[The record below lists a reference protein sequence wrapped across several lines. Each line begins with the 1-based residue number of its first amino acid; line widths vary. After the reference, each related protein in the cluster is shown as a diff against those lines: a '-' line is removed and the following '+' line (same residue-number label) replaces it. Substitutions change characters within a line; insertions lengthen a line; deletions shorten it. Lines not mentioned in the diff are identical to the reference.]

1 MEYPIFR
8 GNLIILSIGDKNMD
22 QIKTGNFLVSLR
34 KEKNITQQQ
43 LADILQVSVKA
54 VSKWECGEGYP
65 SLQSLKDLSDFY
77 GVTVD
82 EIINGERNK
91 TEAKEP
97 VNTSIQIKEKKPLN
111 FPILRS
117 ISLGIT
123 GLGIMLYF
131 IIMYCFYS
139 TAGSLICIIFAT
151 LIGIILSLLEL
162 NRYKNR
168 KSIVIA
174 LFNYEFIIIGI
185 ALSFMTFC
193 FSLSKLN
200 VNLGNNYYVTFDSFH
215 FATNF
220 VNIAICLIG
229 FLVLLIWGGIEYG
242 LYLKKG
248 KDFFDA
254 LKDKGNRILAVNNV
268 SLIIVLVIYSMSNM
282 YKFNTNSIWY
292 GVLFFAIPTI
302 FEIVDSI
309 IDKHEITFKSI
320 NLALCVA
327 ALIGSITIQYVFNEY
342 VFDLETIMFIETSIL
357 SFALSFVIS
366 SLKKKEVKSIKNE

>member
-65 SLQSLKDLSDFY
+65 SIQSLKDLSDFY

-123 GLGIMLYF
+123 GLGIMLFF
-131 IIMYCFYS
+131 IIIYCAYS
-139 TAGSLICIIFAT
+139 TAGGLICILFTT
-151 LIGIILSLLEL
+151 LIGLVLSLIEL
-162 NRYKNR
+162 KHYKDR
-168 KSIVIA
+168 KNSIIA

-185 ALSFMTFC
+185 ALSFISFC
-193 FSLSKLN
+193 FSLATLT
-200 VNLGNNYYVTFDSFH
+200 VTVENYYVTVDSFH
-215 FATNF
+215 FAINF
-220 VNIAICLIG
+220 SNIAICLIG

-268 SLIIVLVIYSMSNM
+268 SLIIVLILYVTLDSNK
-282 YKFNTNSIWY
+282 YNCIWY
-292 GVLFFAIPTI
+292 QVVFFAIPSL
-302 FEIVDSI
+302 FEIVEAFINKYEI
-309 IDKHEITFKSI
+309 IFKSI
-320 NLALCVA
+320 NLVLCIA
-327 ALIGSITIQYVFNEY
+327 AFITSITMINVFSNYVVE
-342 VFDLETIMFIETSIL
+342 LITILFIETAAL

-366 SLKKKEVKSIKNE
+366 SLKKKEVKSIENK

>member
-8 GNLIILSIGDKNMD
+8 GNLIILSNGDKNMD

-123 GLGIMLYF
+123 GLGIMLFF
-131 IIMYCFYS
+131 IIIYCAYS
-139 TAGSLICIIFAT
+139 TAGGLICILFTT
-151 LIGIILSLLEL
+151 LIGLVLSLIEL
-162 NRYKNR
+162 KHYKDR
-168 KSIVIA
+168 KNSIIA

-185 ALSFMTFC
+185 ALSFISFC
-193 FSLSKLN
+193 FSLATLT
-200 VNLGNNYYVTFDSFH
+200 VTVENYYVTVDSFH

-268 SLIIVLVIYSMSNM
+268 SLIIVLILYVTLDSNK
-282 YKFNTNSIWY
+282 YNCIWY
-292 GVLFFAIPTI
+292 QVVFFAIPSL
-302 FEIVDSI
+302 FEIVEAFINKYEI
-309 IDKHEITFKSI
+309 IFKSI
-320 NLALCVA
+320 NLVLCIA
-327 ALIGSITIQYVFNEY
+327 AFITSITMINVFSNYVVE
-342 VFDLETIMFIETSIL
+342 LITIMFIETAAL

-366 SLKKKEVKSIKNE
+366 SLKKKEVKSIENK

>member
-8 GNLIILSIGDKNMD
+8 GNLIIISNGDKNMD

-43 LADILQVSVKA
+43 LADILQVSAKA

-131 IIMYCFYS
+131 IIMYCCYS
-139 TAGSLICIIFAT
+139 TAGSLICILFTT
-151 LIGIILSLLEL
+151 LIGLVLSLIEL
-162 NRYKNR
+162 KHYKDR
-168 KSIVIA
+168 KNSIIA

-185 ALSFMTFC
+185 ALSFISFC
-193 FSLSKLN
+193 FSLDTLT
-200 VNLGNNYYVTFDSFH
+200 VTVENYYVTVDSFH

-248 KDFFDA
+248 KDFFDT

-268 SLIIVLVIYSMSNM
+268 SLIIVLILYVMLDSNK
-282 YKFNTNSIWY
+282 YNCIWY
-292 GVLFFAIPTI
+292 QVVFFAIPSL
-302 FEIVDSI
+302 FEIVEAFI
-309 IDKHEITFKSI
+309 NKHEIIFKSI
-320 NLALCVA
+320 NLVLCIA
-327 ALIGSITIQYVFNEY
+327 AFITSIAMINVFSNYVVELI
-342 VFDLETIMFIETSIL
+342 TIMFIETAAL
-357 SFALSFVIS
+357 SFSLSFVIS
-366 SLKKKEVKSIKNE
+366 SLKKKEVKSIENK

>member
-8 GNLIILSIGDKNMD
+8 GNLIILSNGDKNMD

-54 VSKWECGEGYP
+54 VSKWECGQGYP
-65 SLQSLKDLSDFY
+65 SIQSLKDLSDFY

-82 EIINGERNK
+82 EIIKGERNK

-123 GLGIMLYF
+123 GLGIMLFF
-131 IIMYCFYS
+131 IIIYCAYS
-139 TAGSLICIIFAT
+139 TAGGLICILFTT
-151 LIGIILSLLEL
+151 LIGLVLSLIEL
-162 NRYKNR
+162 KHYKDR
-168 KSIVIA
+168 KNSIIA

-185 ALSFMTFC
+185 ALSFISFC
-193 FSLSKLN
+193 FSLATLT
-200 VNLGNNYYVTFDSFH
+200 VTVENYYVTVDSFH

-268 SLIIVLVIYSMSNM
+268 SLIIVLILYVTLDSNK
-282 YKFNTNSIWY
+282 YNCIWY
-292 GVLFFAIPTI
+292 QVVFFAIPSL
-302 FEIVDSI
+302 FEIVEAFINKYEI
-309 IDKHEITFKSI
+309 IFKSI
-320 NLALCVA
+320 NLVLCIA
-327 ALIGSITIQYVFNEY
+327 AFITSITMINVFSNYVVE
-342 VFDLETIMFIETSIL
+342 LITILFIETAAL

-366 SLKKKEVKSIKNE
+366 SLKKKEVKSIENK

>member
-1 MEYPIFR
+1 MECPIFR
-8 GNLIILSIGDKNMD
+8 GNLIILSNGDKNMD

-123 GLGIMLYF
+123 GLGIMLFF
-131 IIMYCFYS
+131 IIIYCAYS
-139 TAGSLICIIFAT
+139 TAGGLICILFTT
-151 LIGIILSLLEL
+151 LIGLVLSLIEL
-162 NRYKNR
+162 KYYKDR
-168 KSIVIA
+168 KNSIIA

-185 ALSFMTFC
+185 ALSFISFC
-193 FSLSKLN
+193 FSLATLT
-200 VNLGNNYYVTFDSFH
+200 VTVENYYVTVDSFH

-248 KDFFDA
+248 KDFFDT

-268 SLIIVLVIYSMSNM
+268 SLIIVLILYVTLDSNK
-282 YKFNTNSIWY
+282 YNCIWY
-292 GVLFFAIPTI
+292 QVVFFAIPSL
-302 FEIVDSI
+302 FEIVEAFINKYEI
-309 IDKHEITFKSI
+309 IFKSI
-320 NLALCVA
+320 NLVLCIA
-327 ALIGSITIQYVFNEY
+327 AFITSITMINVFSNYVVE
-342 VFDLETIMFIETSIL
+342 LITILFIETAAL

-366 SLKKKEVKSIKNE
+366 SLKKKEVKSIENK

>member
-8 GNLIILSIGDKNMD
+8 GNLIILSNGDKNMD

-65 SLQSLKDLSDFY
+65 SIQSLKDLSDFY

-123 GLGIMLYF
+123 GLGIMLFF
-131 IIMYCFYS
+131 IIIYCAYS
-139 TAGSLICIIFAT
+139 TAGGLICILFTT
-151 LIGIILSLLEL
+151 LIGLVLSLIEL
-162 NRYKNR
+162 KHYKDR
-168 KSIVIA
+168 KNSIIA

-185 ALSFMTFC
+185 ALSFISFC
-193 FSLSKLN
+193 FSLATLT
-200 VNLGNNYYVTFDSFH
+200 VTVENYYVTVDSFH

-268 SLIIVLVIYSMSNM
+268 SLIIVLILYVTLDSNK
-282 YKFNTNSIWY
+282 YNCIWY
-292 GVLFFAIPTI
+292 QVVFFAIPSL
-302 FEIVDSI
+302 FEIVEAFI
-309 IDKHEITFKSI
+309 NKHEIIFKSI
-320 NLALCVA
+320 NLVLCIA
-327 ALIGSITIQYVFNEY
+327 AFITSITMINVFSNYVVE
-342 VFDLETIMFIETSIL
+342 LITIMFIETAAL

-366 SLKKKEVKSIKNE
+366 SLKKKEVKSIENK

>member
-8 GNLIILSIGDKNMD
+8 GNLIILSNGDKNMD

-97 VNTSIQIKEKKPLN
+97 VNTSIQIKEKKPLD

-123 GLGIMLYF
+123 GLGIMLFF
-131 IIMYCFYS
+131 IIIYCAYS
-139 TAGSLICIIFAT
+139 TAGGLICILFTT
-151 LIGIILSLLEL
+151 LIGLVLSLIEL
-162 NRYKNR
+162 KHYKDR
-168 KSIVIA
+168 KNSIIA

-185 ALSFMTFC
+185 ALSFISFC
-193 FSLSKLN
+193 FSLATLT
-200 VNLGNNYYVTFDSFH
+200 VTVENYYVTVDSFH

-248 KDFFDA
+248 KDFFDT

-268 SLIIVLVIYSMSNM
+268 SLIIVLILYVMLDSNK
-282 YKFNTNSIWY
+282 YNCIWY
-292 GVLFFAIPTI
+292 QVVFFAIPSL
-302 FEIVDSI
+302 FEIVEAFINKYEI
-309 IDKHEITFKSI
+309 IFKSI
-320 NLALCVA
+320 NLVLCIA
-327 ALIGSITIQYVFNEY
+327 AFITSITMINVFSNYVVE
-342 VFDLETIMFIETSIL
+342 LITILFIETAAL

-366 SLKKKEVKSIKNE
+366 SLKKKEVKSIENK

>member
-8 GNLIILSIGDKNMD
+8 GNLIIISNGDKNMD

-131 IIMYCFYS
+131 IIMYCCYS
-139 TAGSLICIIFAT
+139 TAGGLICILFTT
-151 LIGIILSLLEL
+151 LIGLVLSLIEL
-162 NRYKNR
+162 KHYKDR
-168 KSIVIA
+168 KNSIIA
-174 LFNYEFIIIGI
+174 LFNFEFIIIGI
-185 ALSFMTFC
+185 ALSFISFC
-193 FSLSKLN
+193 FSLARLT
-200 VNLGNNYYVTFDSFH
+200 VTVENYYVTVDSFH

-268 SLIIVLVIYSMSNM
+268 SLIIVLILYVTLDSNK
-282 YKFNTNSIWY
+282 YNCIWY
-292 GVLFFAIPTI
+292 QVVFFAIPSL
-302 FEIVDSI
+302 FEIVEAFINKYEI
-309 IDKHEITFKSI
+309 IFKSI
-320 NLALCVA
+320 NLVLCIA
-327 ALIGSITIQYVFNEY
+327 AFITSITMINVFSNYVVE
-342 VFDLETIMFIETSIL
+342 LITILFIETAAL

-366 SLKKKEVKSIKNE
+366 SLKKKEVKSIENK

>member
-65 SLQSLKDLSDFY
+65 SIQSLKDLSDFY

-123 GLGIMLYF
+123 GLGIMLFF
-131 IIMYCFYS
+131 IIIYCAYS
-139 TAGSLICIIFAT
+139 TAGGLICILFTT
-151 LIGIILSLLEL
+151 LIGLVLSLIEL
-162 NRYKNR
+162 KHYKDR
-168 KSIVIA
+168 KNSIIA

-185 ALSFMTFC
+185 ALSFISFC
-193 FSLSKLN
+193 FSLATLT
-200 VNLGNNYYVTFDSFH
+200 VTVENYYITVDSFH

-248 KDFFDA
+248 KDFFDT

-268 SLIIVLVIYSMSNM
+268 SLIIVLILYVMLDSNK
-282 YKFNTNSIWY
+282 YDCIWY
-292 GVLFFAIPTI
+292 QVVFFAIPSL
-302 FEIVDSI
+302 FEIVEAFINKYEI
-309 IDKHEITFKSI
+309 IFKSI
-320 NLALCVA
+320 NLVLCIA
-327 ALIGSITIQYVFNEY
+327 AFITSITMINVFSNYVVE
-342 VFDLETIMFIETSIL
+342 LITILFIETAAL

-366 SLKKKEVKSIKNE
+366 SLKKKEVKSIENK

>member
-8 GNLIILSIGDKNMD
+8 GNLIILSNGNKNMD

-123 GLGIMLYF
+123 GLGIMLFF
-131 IIMYCFYS
+131 IIIYCAYS
-139 TAGSLICIIFAT
+139 TAGGLICILFTT
-151 LIGIILSLLEL
+151 LIGLVLSLIEL
-162 NRYKNR
+162 KHYKDR
-168 KSIVIA
+168 KNSIIA

-185 ALSFMTFC
+185 ALSFISFC
-193 FSLSKLN
+193 FSLATLT
-200 VNLGNNYYVTFDSFH
+200 VTVENYYVTVDSFH

-220 VNIAICLIG
+220 VNIVICLIG

-248 KDFFDA
+248 KDFFDT

-268 SLIIVLVIYSMSNM
+268 SLIIVLILYVMLDSNK
-282 YKFNTNSIWY
+282 YDCIWY
-292 GVLFFAIPTI
+292 QVLFFAIPSL
-302 FEIVDSI
+302 FEIVEAFINKYEI
-309 IDKHEITFKSI
+309 IFKSI
-320 NLALCVA
+320 NLVLCIA
-327 ALIGSITIQYVFNEY
+327 AFITSITMINVFSNYVVE
-342 VFDLETIMFIETSIL
+342 LITILFIETAAL

-366 SLKKKEVKSIKNE
+366 TLKKKEVKSIENK

>member
-65 SLQSLKDLSDFY
+65 SIQSLKDLSDFY

-91 TEAKEP
+91 TEVKES

-131 IIMYCFYS
+131 IIMYCCYS
-139 TAGSLICIIFAT
+139 TAGSLICILFTT
-151 LIGIILSLLEL
+151 LIGLVLSLIEL
-162 NRYKNR
+162 KHYKDR
-168 KSIVIA
+168 KNSIIA

-185 ALSFMTFC
+185 ALSFISFC
-193 FSLSKLN
+193 FSLATLT
-200 VNLGNNYYVTFDSFH
+200 VTVENYYVTVDSFH

-268 SLIIVLVIYSMSNM
+268 SLIIVLILYVMLDSNK
-282 YKFNTNSIWY
+282 YNCIWY
-292 GVLFFAIPTI
+292 QVVFFAIPSL
-302 FEIVDSI
+302 FEIVEAFINKYEI
-309 IDKHEITFKSI
+309 IFKSI
-320 NLALCVA
+320 NLVLCIA
-327 ALIGSITIQYVFNEY
+327 AFITSITMINVFSNYVVE
-342 VFDLETIMFIETSIL
+342 LITILFIETAAL

-366 SLKKKEVKSIKNE
+366 SLKKKEVKSIENK

>member
-8 GNLIILSIGDKNMD
+8 GNLIILSNGDKNMD

-123 GLGIMLYF
+123 GLGIMLFF
-131 IIMYCFYS
+131 IIIYCAYS
-139 TAGSLICIIFAT
+139 TAGGLICILFTT
-151 LIGIILSLLEL
+151 LIGLVLSLIEL
-162 NRYKNR
+162 KHYKDR
-168 KSIVIA
+168 KNSIIA

-185 ALSFMTFC
+185 ALSFISFC
-193 FSLSKLN
+193 FSLATLT
-200 VNLGNNYYVTFDSFH
+200 VTVENYYITVDSFH

-248 KDFFDA
+248 KDFFDT

-268 SLIIVLVIYSMSNM
+268 SLIIVLILYVTLDSNK
-282 YKFNTNSIWY
+282 YNCIWY
-292 GVLFFAIPTI
+292 QVVFFAIPSL
-302 FEIVDSI
+302 FEIIEAFINKHGI
-309 IDKHEITFKSI
+309 IFKSI
-320 NLALCVA
+320 NLVLCIA
-327 ALIGSITIQYVFNEY
+327 AFITSITMINVFINYVVE
-342 VFDLETIMFIETSIL
+342 LITILFIETAAL

-366 SLKKKEVKSIKNE
+366 SLKKKEVKSIENK

>member
-65 SLQSLKDLSDFY
+65 SIQSLKDLSDFY

-123 GLGIMLYF
+123 GLGIMLFF
-131 IIMYCFYS
+131 IIIYCAYS
-139 TAGSLICIIFAT
+139 TAGGLICILFTT
-151 LIGIILSLLEL
+151 LIGLVLSLIEL
-162 NRYKNR
+162 KHYKDR
-168 KSIVIA
+168 KNSIIA

-185 ALSFMTFC
+185 ALSFISFC
-193 FSLSKLN
+193 FSLATLT
-200 VNLGNNYYVTFDSFH
+200 VTVENYYVTVDSFH

-248 KDFFDA
+248 KDFFDT

-268 SLIIVLVIYSMSNM
+268 SLIIVLILYVMLDSNK
-282 YKFNTNSIWY
+282 YNCIWY
-292 GVLFFAIPTI
+292 QVVFFAIPSL
-302 FEIVDSI
+302 FEIVEAFINKYEI
-309 IDKHEITFKSI
+309 IFKSI
-320 NLALCVA
+320 NLVLCIA
-327 ALIGSITIQYVFNEY
+327 AFITSITMINVFSNYVVE
-342 VFDLETIMFIETSIL
+342 LITILFIETAAL

-366 SLKKKEVKSIKNE
+366 SLKKKEVKSIENK

>member
-8 GNLIILSIGDKNMD
+8 GNLIILSNGDKNMD

-117 ISLGIT
+117 ISLGIS

-131 IIMYCFYS
+131 IIMYCCYS
-139 TAGSLICIIFAT
+139 TAGSLICILFTT
-151 LIGIILSLLEL
+151 LIGLVLSLIEL
-162 NRYKNR
+162 KHYKDR
-168 KSIVIA
+168 KNNIIA

-185 ALSFMTFC
+185 ALSFISFC
-193 FSLSKLN
+193 FSLATLT
-200 VNLGNNYYVTFDSFH
+200 VTVENYYVTVDSFH

-268 SLIIVLVIYSMSNM
+268 SLIIVLILYVTLDSNK
-282 YKFNTNSIWY
+282 YNCIWY
-292 GVLFFAIPTI
+292 QVVFFAIPSL
-302 FEIVDSI
+302 FEIVEAFINKYEI
-309 IDKHEITFKSI
+309 IFKSI
-320 NLALCVA
+320 NLVLCIA
-327 ALIGSITIQYVFNEY
+327 AFITSITMINVFSNYVVE
-342 VFDLETIMFIETSIL
+342 LITILFIETAAL

-366 SLKKKEVKSIKNE
+366 SLKKKEVKSIENK

>member
-8 GNLIILSIGDKNMD
+8 GNLIILSNGDKNMD

-77 GVTVD
+77 GVTID

-131 IIMYCFYS
+131 IIMYCCYS
-139 TAGSLICIIFAT
+139 TAGGLICILFTT
-151 LIGIILSLLEL
+151 LIGLVLSLIEL
-162 NRYKNR
+162 KHYKDR
-168 KSIVIA
+168 KNSIIA

-185 ALSFMTFC
+185 ALSFISFC
-193 FSLSKLN
+193 FSLATLT
-200 VNLGNNYYVTFDSFH
+200 VTVENYYVTVDSFH

-268 SLIIVLVIYSMSNM
+268 SLIIVLILYVTLDSNK
-282 YKFNTNSIWY
+282 YNCIWY
-292 GVLFFAIPTI
+292 QVVFFAIPSL
-302 FEIVDSI
+302 FEIIEAFINKHGI
-309 IDKHEITFKSI
+309 IFKSI
-320 NLALCVA
+320 NLVLCIA
-327 ALIGSITIQYVFNEY
+327 AFITSITMINVFINYVVE
-342 VFDLETIMFIETSIL
+342 LITILFIETAAL

-366 SLKKKEVKSIKNE
+366 SLKKKEVKSIENK

>member
-8 GNLIILSIGDKNMD
+8 GNLIILSNGDKNMD

-123 GLGIMLYF
+123 GLGIMLFF
-131 IIMYCFYS
+131 IIIYCAYS
-139 TAGSLICIIFAT
+139 TAGGLICILFTT
-151 LIGIILSLLEL
+151 LIGLVLSLIEL
-162 NRYKNR
+162 KHYKDR
-168 KSIVIA
+168 KNSIIA

-185 ALSFMTFC
+185 ALSFISFC
-193 FSLSKLN
+193 FSLATLT
-200 VNLGNNYYVTFDSFH
+200 VTVENYYVTVDSFH

-268 SLIIVLVIYSMSNM
+268 SLIIVLILYVMLDSNK
-282 YKFNTNSIWY
+282 YNCIWY
-292 GVLFFAIPTI
+292 QVVFFAIPSL
-302 FEIVDSI
+302 FEIVEAFINKYEI
-309 IDKHEITFKSI
+309 IFKSI
-320 NLALCVA
+320 NLVLCIA
-327 ALIGSITIQYVFNEY
+327 AFITSITMINVFSNYVVE
-342 VFDLETIMFIETSIL
+342 LITILFIETAAL

-366 SLKKKEVKSIKNE
+366 TLKKKEVKSIENK

>member
-8 GNLIILSIGDKNMD
+8 GNLIILSNGDKNMD

-43 LADILQVSVKA
+43 LADILQVSVKS

-123 GLGIMLYF
+123 GLGIMLFF
-131 IIMYCFYS
+131 IIIYCAYS
-139 TAGSLICIIFAT
+139 TAGGLICILFTT
-151 LIGIILSLLEL
+151 LIGLVLSLIEL
-162 NRYKNR
+162 KHYKDR
-168 KSIVIA
+168 KNSIIA

-185 ALSFMTFC
+185 ALSFISFC
-193 FSLSKLN
+193 FSLATLT
-200 VNLGNNYYVTFDSFH
+200 VTVENYYVTVDSFH

-248 KDFFDA
+248 KDFFDT

-268 SLIIVLVIYSMSNM
+268 SLIIVLILYVMLDSNK
-282 YKFNTNSIWY
+282 YNCIWY
-292 GVLFFAIPTI
+292 QVLFFAIPSL
-302 FEIVDSI
+302 FEIVEAFINKYEI
-309 IDKHEITFKSI
+309 IFKSI
-320 NLALCVA
+320 NLVLCIA
-327 ALIGSITIQYVFNEY
+327 AFITSITMINVFSNYVVE
-342 VFDLETIMFIETSIL
+342 LITILFIETAAL

-366 SLKKKEVKSIKNE
+366 SLKKKEVKSIENK

>member
-8 GNLIILSIGDKNMD
+8 GNLIILSNGDKNMD

-65 SLQSLKDLSDFY
+65 SIQSLKDLSDFY

-123 GLGIMLYF
+123 GLGIMLFF
-131 IIMYCFYS
+131 IIIYCAYS
-139 TAGSLICIIFAT
+139 TAGGLICILFTT
-151 LIGIILSLLEL
+151 LIGLVLSLIEL
-162 NRYKNR
+162 KHYKDR
-168 KSIVIA
+168 KNSIIA

-185 ALSFMTFC
+185 ALSFISFC
-193 FSLSKLN
+193 FSLATLT
-200 VNLGNNYYVTFDSFH
+200 VTVENYYVTVDSFH

-248 KDFFDA
+248 KDFFDT

-268 SLIIVLVIYSMSNM
+268 SLIIVLILYVMLDSNK
-282 YKFNTNSIWY
+282 YNCIWY
-292 GVLFFAIPTI
+292 QVLFFAIPSL
-302 FEIVDSI
+302 FEIVEAFINKYEI
-309 IDKHEITFKSI
+309 IFKSI
-320 NLALCVA
+320 NLVLCIA
-327 ALIGSITIQYVFNEY
+327 AFITSITMINVFSNYVVE
-342 VFDLETIMFIETSIL
+342 LITISFIETAAL

-366 SLKKKEVKSIKNE
+366 SLKKKEVKSIENK

>member
-123 GLGIMLYF
+123 GLGIMLFF
-131 IIMYCFYS
+131 IIIYCAYS
-139 TAGSLICIIFAT
+139 TAGGLICILFTT
-151 LIGIILSLLEL
+151 LIGLVLSLIEL
-162 NRYKNR
+162 KHYKDR
-168 KSIVIA
+168 KNSIIA

-185 ALSFMTFC
+185 ALSFISFC
-193 FSLSKLN
+193 FSLSTLTEI
-200 VNLGNNYYVTFDSFH
+200 VGNYYVTYDSFH
-215 FATNF
+215 FAINF
-220 VNIAICLIG
+220 SNIAICLIG

-268 SLIIVLVIYSMSNM
+268 SLIIVLILYVTLDSNK
-282 YKFNTNSIWY
+282 YNCIWY
-292 GVLFFAIPTI
+292 QVVFFAIPSL
-302 FEIVDSI
+302 FEIVEAFINKYEI
-309 IDKHEITFKSI
+309 IFKSI
-320 NLALCVA
+320 NLVLCIA
-327 ALIGSITIQYVFNEY
+327 AFITSITMINVFSNYVVE
-342 VFDLETIMFIETSIL
+342 LITILFIETAAL

-366 SLKKKEVKSIKNE
+366 SLKKKEVKSIENK

>member
-8 GNLIILSIGDKNMD
+8 GNLIILSNGDKNMD

-43 LADILQVSVKA
+43 LADILEVSVKA

-77 GVTVD
+77 DVTVD

-123 GLGIMLYF
+123 GLGIMLFF
-131 IIMYCFYS
+131 IIIYCAYS
-139 TAGSLICIIFAT
+139 TAGGLICILFTT
-151 LIGIILSLLEL
+151 LIGLVLSLIEL
-162 NRYKNR
+162 KHYKDR
-168 KSIVIA
+168 KNNIIA

-185 ALSFMTFC
+185 ALCFISFC
-193 FSLSKLN
+193 FSLATLT
-200 VNLGNNYYVTFDSFH
+200 VTVENYYVTVDSFH

-268 SLIIVLVIYSMSNM
+268 SLIIVLILYVTLDSNK
-282 YKFNTNSIWY
+282 YNCIWY
-292 GVLFFAIPTI
+292 QVVFFAIPSL
-302 FEIVDSI
+302 FEIVEAFINKYEI
-309 IDKHEITFKSI
+309 IFKSI
-320 NLALCVA
+320 NLVLCIA
-327 ALIGSITIQYVFNEY
+327 AFITSITMINVFSNYVVE
-342 VFDLETIMFIETSIL
+342 LITILFIETAAL

-366 SLKKKEVKSIKNE
+366 SLKKKEVKSIENK

>member
-1 MEYPIFR
+1 
-8 GNLIILSIGDKNMD
+8 MD
-22 QIKTGNFLVSLR
+22 QIKTGNFLVSLI

-65 SLQSLKDLSDFY
+65 SIQSLKDLSDFY

-91 TEAKEP
+91 TEGKEP

-123 GLGIMLYF
+123 GLGIMLFF
-131 IIMYCFYS
+131 IIIYCAYS
-139 TAGSLICIIFAT
+139 TAGGLICILFTT
-151 LIGIILSLLEL
+151 LIGLVLSLIEL
-162 NRYKNR
+162 KHYKDR
-168 KSIVIA
+168 KNNIIA

-185 ALSFMTFC
+185 ALSFISFC
-193 FSLSKLN
+193 FSLATLT
-200 VNLGNNYYVTFDSFH
+200 VTVENYYVTVDSFH

-268 SLIIVLVIYSMSNM
+268 SLIIVLILYVMLDSNK
-282 YKFNTNSIWY
+282 YNCIWY
-292 GVLFFAIPTI
+292 QVVFFAIPSL
-302 FEIVDSI
+302 FEIVEAFINKYEI
-309 IDKHEITFKSI
+309 IFKSI
-320 NLALCVA
+320 NLVLCIA
-327 ALIGSITIQYVFNEY
+327 AFITSITMINVFSNYVVE
-342 VFDLETIMFIETSIL
+342 LITIMFIETAAL

-366 SLKKKEVKSIKNE
+366 SLKKKEVKSIENK

>member
-1 MEYPIFR
+1 MEYPIFC
-8 GNLIILSIGDKNMD
+8 GNLIILSNGDKNMD

-123 GLGIMLYF
+123 GLGIMLFF
-131 IIMYCFYS
+131 IIIYCAYS
-139 TAGSLICIIFAT
+139 TAGGLICILFTT
-151 LIGIILSLLEL
+151 LIGLVLSLIEL
-162 NRYKNR
+162 KHYKDR
-168 KSIVIA
+168 KNSIIA

-185 ALSFMTFC
+185 ALSFISFC
-193 FSLSKLN
+193 FSLATLT
-200 VNLGNNYYVTFDSFH
+200 VTVENYYVTVDSFH

-248 KDFFDA
+248 KDFFDT

-268 SLIIVLVIYSMSNM
+268 SLIIVLILYVMLDSNK
-282 YKFNTNSIWY
+282 YDCIWY
-292 GVLFFAIPTI
+292 QVVFFAIPSL
-302 FEIVDSI
+302 FEIVEAFINKYEI
-309 IDKHEITFKSI
+309 IFNSI
-320 NLALCVA
+320 NLVLCIA
-327 ALIGSITIQYVFNEY
+327 AFITSITMINVFSNYVVE
-342 VFDLETIMFIETSIL
+342 LITILFIETAAL

-366 SLKKKEVKSIKNE
+366 SLKKKEVKSIENK

>member
-8 GNLIILSIGDKNMD
+8 GNLIILSNGDKNMD

-123 GLGIMLYF
+123 GLGIMLFF
-131 IIMYCFYS
+131 IIIYCAYS
-139 TAGSLICIIFAT
+139 TAGGLICILFTT
-151 LIGIILSLLEL
+151 LIGLVLSLIEL
-162 NRYKNR
+162 KHYKDR
-168 KSIVIA
+168 KNSIIA

-185 ALSFMTFC
+185 ALSFISFC
-193 FSLSKLN
+193 FSLATLT
-200 VNLGNNYYVTFDSFH
+200 VTVENYYVTVDSFH

-248 KDFFDA
+248 KDFFDT

-268 SLIIVLVIYSMSNM
+268 SLIIVLILYVMLDSNK
-282 YKFNTNSIWY
+282 YDCIWY
-292 GVLFFAIPTI
+292 QVVFFAIPSL
-302 FEIVDSI
+302 FEIVEAFINKYEI
-309 IDKHEITFKSI
+309 IFKSI
-320 NLALCVA
+320 NLVLCIA
-327 ALIGSITIQYVFNEY
+327 AFITSITMINVFSNYVVE
-342 VFDLETIMFIETSIL
+342 LITILFIETAAL

-366 SLKKKEVKSIKNE
+366 SLKKKEVKSIENK

>member
-8 GNLIILSIGDKNMD
+8 GNLIILSNGDKNMD

-123 GLGIMLYF
+123 GLGIMLFF
-131 IIMYCFYS
+131 IIIYCAYS
-139 TAGSLICIIFAT
+139 TAGGLICILFTT
-151 LIGIILSLLEL
+151 LIGLVLSLIEL
-162 NRYKNR
+162 KHYKDR
-168 KSIVIA
+168 KNSIIA

-185 ALSFMTFC
+185 ALSFINFC
-193 FSLSKLN
+193 FSLATLT
-200 VNLGNNYYVTFDSFH
+200 VTVENYYVTVDSFH

-248 KDFFDA
+248 KDFFDT

-268 SLIIVLVIYSMSNM
+268 SLIIVLILYVMLDSNK
-282 YKFNTNSIWY
+282 YNYIWY
-292 GVLFFAIPTI
+292 QVVFFAIPSL
-302 FEIVDSI
+302 FEIVEAFINKYEI
-309 IDKHEITFKSI
+309 IFKSI
-320 NLALCVA
+320 NLVLCIA
-327 ALIGSITIQYVFNEY
+327 AFITSITMINVFSNYVVE
-342 VFDLETIMFIETSIL
+342 LITILFIETAAL

-366 SLKKKEVKSIKNE
+366 SLKKKEVKSIENK

>member
-8 GNLIILSIGDKNMD
+8 GNLIILSNGDKNMD

-131 IIMYCFYS
+131 IIMYCCYS
-139 TAGSLICIIFAT
+139 TAGSLICILFTT
-151 LIGIILSLLEL
+151 LIGLVLSLIEL
-162 NRYKNR
+162 KHYKDR
-168 KSIVIA
+168 KNSIIA

-185 ALSFMTFC
+185 ALSFISFC
-193 FSLSKLN
+193 FSLATLT
-200 VNLGNNYYVTFDSFH
+200 VTVENYYITVDSFH

-248 KDFFDA
+248 KDFFDT

-268 SLIIVLVIYSMSNM
+268 SLIIVLILYVMLDSNK
-282 YKFNTNSIWY
+282 YNCIWY
-292 GVLFFAIPTI
+292 QVVFFAIPSL
-302 FEIVDSI
+302 FEIVEAFINKYEI
-309 IDKHEITFKSI
+309 IFKSI
-320 NLALCVA
+320 NLVLCIA
-327 ALIGSITIQYVFNEY
+327 AFITSITMINVFSNYVVE
-342 VFDLETIMFIETSIL
+342 LITILFIETAAL

-366 SLKKKEVKSIKNE
+366 SLKKKEVKSIENK

>member
-8 GNLIILSIGDKNMD
+8 GNLIILSNGDKNMD

-123 GLGIMLYF
+123 GLGIMLFF
-131 IIMYCFYS
+131 IIIYCAYS
-139 TAGSLICIIFAT
+139 TAGGLICILFTT
-151 LIGIILSLLEL
+151 LIGLVLSLIEL
-162 NRYKNR
+162 KHYKDR
-168 KSIVIA
+168 KNSIIA

-185 ALSFMTFC
+185 ALSFISFC
-193 FSLSKLN
+193 FSLATLT
-200 VNLGNNYYVTFDSFH
+200 VTVENYYVTVDSFH

-248 KDFFDA
+248 KDFFDT
-254 LKDKGNRILAVNNV
+254 LKDKGNRILAVNNI
-268 SLIIVLVIYSMSNM
+268 SLIIVLILYVMLDSNK
-282 YKFNTNSIWY
+282 YNCIWY
-292 GVLFFAIPTI
+292 QVVFFAIPSL
-302 FEIVDSI
+302 FEIVEAFINKYEI
-309 IDKHEITFKSI
+309 IFKSI
-320 NLALCVA
+320 NLVLCIA
-327 ALIGSITIQYVFNEY
+327 AFITSITMINVFSNYVVE
-342 VFDLETIMFIETSIL
+342 LITILFIETAAL

-366 SLKKKEVKSIKNE
+366 SLKKKEVKSIENK

>member
-8 GNLIILSIGDKNMD
+8 GNLIILSNGDKNMD

-123 GLGIMLYF
+123 GLGIMLFF
-131 IIMYCFYS
+131 IIIYCAYS
-139 TAGSLICIIFAT
+139 TAGGLICILFTT
-151 LIGIILSLLEL
+151 LIGLVLSLIEL
-162 NRYKNR
+162 KHYKDR
-168 KSIVIA
+168 KNSIIA

-185 ALSFMTFC
+185 ALSFISFC
-193 FSLSKLN
+193 FSLATLT
-200 VNLGNNYYVTFDSFH
+200 VTVENYYVTVDSFH

-248 KDFFDA
+248 KDFFDT
-254 LKDKGNRILAVNNV
+254 LKDKGNRILAVNNI
-268 SLIIVLVIYSMSNM
+268 SLIIVLILYVILDSNK
-282 YKFNTNSIWY
+282 YNCIWY
-292 GVLFFAIPTI
+292 QVVFFAIPSL
-302 FEIVDSI
+302 FEIVEAFINKYEI
-309 IDKHEITFKSI
+309 IFKSI
-320 NLALCVA
+320 NLVLCIA
-327 ALIGSITIQYVFNEY
+327 AFITSITMINVFSNYVVE
-342 VFDLETIMFIETSIL
+342 LITIMFIETAAL

-366 SLKKKEVKSIKNE
+366 SLKKKEVKSIENK

>member
-8 GNLIILSIGDKNMD
+8 GNLIILSNGDKNMD

-123 GLGIMLYF
+123 GLGIMLFF
-131 IIMYCFYS
+131 IIIYCAYS
-139 TAGSLICIIFAT
+139 TAGGLICILFTT
-151 LIGIILSLLEL
+151 LIGLVLSLIEL
-162 NRYKNR
+162 KHYKDR
-168 KSIVIA
+168 KNSIIA

-185 ALSFMTFC
+185 ALSFISFC
-193 FSLSKLN
+193 FSLATLT
-200 VNLGNNYYVTFDSFH
+200 VTVENYYVTVDSFH

-248 KDFFDA
+248 KDFFDT

-268 SLIIVLVIYSMSNM
+268 SLIIVLILYVMLDSNK
-282 YKFNTNSIWY
+282 YNCIWY
-292 GVLFFAIPTI
+292 QVLFFAIPSL
-302 FEIVDSI
+302 FEIVEAFINKYEI
-309 IDKHEITFKSI
+309 IFKSI
-320 NLALCVA
+320 NLVLCIA
-327 ALIGSITIQYVFNEY
+327 AFITSITMINVFSNYVVE
-342 VFDLETIMFIETSIL
+342 LITILFIETAAL
-357 SFALSFVIS
+357 SFTLSFVIS
-366 SLKKKEVKSIKNE
+366 SLKKKEVKSIENK

>member
-8 GNLIILSIGDKNMD
+8 GNLIILSNGDKNMD

-123 GLGIMLYF
+123 GLGIMLFF
-131 IIMYCFYS
+131 IIIYCAYS
-139 TAGSLICIIFAT
+139 TAGGLICILFTT
-151 LIGIILSLLEL
+151 LIGLVLSLIEL
-162 NRYKNR
+162 KHYKDR
-168 KSIVIA
+168 KNSIIA

-185 ALSFMTFC
+185 ALSFISFC
-193 FSLSKLN
+193 FSLATLT
-200 VNLGNNYYVTFDSFH
+200 VTVENYYVTVDSFH

-268 SLIIVLVIYSMSNM
+268 SLIIVLILYVMLDSNK
-282 YKFNTNSIWY
+282 YNCIWY
-292 GVLFFAIPTI
+292 QVLFFAIPSL
-302 FEIVDSI
+302 FEIVEAFINKYEI
-309 IDKHEITFKSI
+309 IFKSI
-320 NLALCVA
+320 NLVLCIA
-327 ALIGSITIQYVFNEY
+327 AFITSITMINVFSNYVVELITILFM
-342 VFDLETIMFIETSIL
+342 ETAAL

-366 SLKKKEVKSIKNE
+366 SLKKKEVKSIENK

>member
-8 GNLIILSIGDKNMD
+8 GNLIILSNGDKNMD

-123 GLGIMLYF
+123 GLGIMLFF
-131 IIMYCFYS
+131 IIIYCAYS
-139 TAGSLICIIFAT
+139 TAGGLICILFTT
-151 LIGIILSLLEL
+151 LIGLVLSLIEL
-162 NRYKNR
+162 KHYKDR
-168 KSIVIA
+168 KNSIIA

-185 ALSFMTFC
+185 ALSFISFC
-193 FSLSKLN
+193 FSLATLT
-200 VNLGNNYYVTFDSFH
+200 VTVENYYVTVDSFH

-268 SLIIVLVIYSMSNM
+268 SLIIVLILYVMLNSNK
-282 YKFNTNSIWY
+282 YNCIWY
-292 GVLFFAIPTI
+292 QVVFFAIPSL
-302 FEIVDSI
+302 FEIVEAFINKYEI
-309 IDKHEITFKSI
+309 IFKSI
-320 NLALCVA
+320 NLVLCIA
-327 ALIGSITIQYVFNEY
+327 AFITSITMINVFSNYVVE
-342 VFDLETIMFIETSIL
+342 LITILFIETAAL

-366 SLKKKEVKSIKNE
+366 TLKKKEVKSIENK

>member
-123 GLGIMLYF
+123 GLGIMLFF
-131 IIMYCFYS
+131 IIIYCAYS
-139 TAGSLICIIFAT
+139 TAGGLICILFTT
-151 LIGIILSLLEL
+151 LIGLVLSLIEL
-162 NRYKNR
+162 KHYKDR
-168 KSIVIA
+168 KNSIIA

-185 ALSFMTFC
+185 ALSFISFC
-193 FSLSKLN
+193 FSLATLT
-200 VNLGNNYYVTFDSFH
+200 VTVENYYVTVDSFH

-248 KDFFDA
+248 KDFFDT

-268 SLIIVLVIYSMSNM
+268 SLIIVLILYVMLDSNK
-282 YKFNTNSIWY
+282 YDCIWY
-292 GVLFFAIPTI
+292 QVVFFAIPSL
-302 FEIVDSI
+302 FEIVEAFINKYEI
-309 IDKHEITFKSI
+309 IFKSI
-320 NLALCVA
+320 NLVLCIA
-327 ALIGSITIQYVFNEY
+327 AFITSITMINVFSNYVVE
-342 VFDLETIMFIETSIL
+342 LITILFIETAAL

-366 SLKKKEVKSIKNE
+366 SLKKKEVKSIENK

>member
-8 GNLIILSIGDKNMD
+8 GNLIILSNGDKNMD

-131 IIMYCFYS
+131 IIMYCCYS
-139 TAGSLICIIFAT
+139 TAGSLICILFTT
-151 LIGIILSLLEL
+151 LIGLVLSLIEL
-162 NRYKNR
+162 KHYKDR
-168 KSIVIA
+168 KNSIIA

-185 ALSFMTFC
+185 ALSFISFC
-193 FSLSKLN
+193 FSLATLT
-200 VNLGNNYYVTFDSFH
+200 VTVENYYVTVDSFH

-248 KDFFDA
+248 KDFFDT

-268 SLIIVLVIYSMSNM
+268 SLIIVLILYVTLDSNK
-282 YKFNTNSIWY
+282 YNCIWY
-292 GVLFFAIPTI
+292 QVVFFAIPSL
-302 FEIVDSI
+302 FEIVEAFINKYEI
-309 IDKHEITFKSI
+309 IFKSI
-320 NLALCVA
+320 NLVLCIA
-327 ALIGSITIQYVFNEY
+327 AFITSITMINVFSNYVVE
-342 VFDLETIMFIETSIL
+342 LITILFIETAAL

-366 SLKKKEVKSIKNE
+366 SLKKKEVKSIENK

>member
-8 GNLIILSIGDKNMD
+8 GNLIILSNGDKNMD

-123 GLGIMLYF
+123 GLGIMLFF
-131 IIMYCFYS
+131 IIIYCAYS
-139 TAGSLICIIFAT
+139 TAGGLICILFTT
-151 LIGIILSLLEL
+151 LIGLVLSLIEL
-162 NRYKNR
+162 KHYKDR
-168 KSIVIA
+168 KNSIIA

-185 ALSFMTFC
+185 ALSFISFC
-193 FSLSKLN
+193 FSLATLT
-200 VNLGNNYYVTFDSFH
+200 VTVENYYVTVDSFH

-248 KDFFDA
+248 KDFFDT

-268 SLIIVLVIYSMSNM
+268 SLIVVLILYVMLDSNK
-282 YKFNTNSIWY
+282 YNCIWY
-292 GVLFFAIPTI
+292 QVLFFAIPSL
-302 FEIVDSI
+302 FEIVEAFINKYEI
-309 IDKHEITFKSI
+309 IFKSI
-320 NLALCVA
+320 NLVLCIA
-327 ALIGSITIQYVFNEY
+327 AFITSITMINVFSNYVVE
-342 VFDLETIMFIETSIL
+342 LITILFIETAAL

-366 SLKKKEVKSIKNE
+366 SLKKKEVKSIENK

>member
-8 GNLIILSIGDKNMD
+8 GNLIILSNGDKNID

-123 GLGIMLYF
+123 GLGIMLFF
-131 IIMYCFYS
+131 IIIYCAYS
-139 TAGSLICIIFAT
+139 TAGGLICILFTT
-151 LIGIILSLLEL
+151 LIGLVLSLIEL
-162 NRYKNR
+162 KHYKDR
-168 KSIVIA
+168 KNSIIA

-185 ALSFMTFC
+185 ALSFISFC
-193 FSLSKLN
+193 FSLATLT
-200 VNLGNNYYVTFDSFH
+200 VTVENYYVTVDSFH

-248 KDFFDA
+248 KDFFDT

-268 SLIIVLVIYSMSNM
+268 SLIIVLILYVMLDSNK
-282 YKFNTNSIWY
+282 YNCIWY
-292 GVLFFAIPTI
+292 QVVFFAIPSL
-302 FEIVDSI
+302 FEIVEAFINKYEI
-309 IDKHEITFKSI
+309 IFKSI
-320 NLALCVA
+320 NLVLCIA
-327 ALIGSITIQYVFNEY
+327 AFITSITMINVFSNYVVELITILFM
-342 VFDLETIMFIETSIL
+342 ETAAL

-366 SLKKKEVKSIKNE
+366 SLKKKEVKSIENK

>member
-123 GLGIMLYF
+123 GLGIMLFF
-131 IIMYCFYS
+131 IIIYCAYS
-139 TAGSLICIIFAT
+139 TAGGLICILFTT
-151 LIGIILSLLEL
+151 LIGLVLSLIEL
-162 NRYKNR
+162 KHYKDR
-168 KSIVIA
+168 KNSIIA

-185 ALSFMTFC
+185 ALSFISFC
-193 FSLSKLN
+193 FSLATLT
-200 VNLGNNYYVTFDSFH
+200 VTVENYYVTVDSFH
-215 FATNF
+215 FAINF
-220 VNIAICLIG
+220 SNIAICLIG

-248 KDFFDA
+248 KDFFDT

-268 SLIIVLVIYSMSNM
+268 SLIIVLILYVTLDSNK
-282 YKFNTNSIWY
+282 YDCIWY
-292 GVLFFAIPTI
+292 QVVFFAIPSL
-302 FEIVDSI
+302 FEIVEAFI
-309 IDKHEITFKSI
+309 NKHEIIFKSI
-320 NLALCVA
+320 NLVLCIA
-327 ALIGSITIQYVFNEY
+327 AFITSITMINVFSNYVVE
-342 VFDLETIMFIETSIL
+342 LITIMFIETAAL

-366 SLKKKEVKSIKNE
+366 SLKKKEVKSIENK

>member
-131 IIMYCFYS
+131 IIMYCCYS
-139 TAGSLICIIFAT
+139 TAGSLICILFTT
-151 LIGIILSLLEL
+151 LIGLVLSLIEL
-162 NRYKNR
+162 KHYKDR
-168 KSIVIA
+168 KNNIIA

-185 ALSFMTFC
+185 ALSFISFC
-193 FSLSKLN
+193 FSLATLT
-200 VNLGNNYYVTFDSFH
+200 VTVENYYVTVDSFH

-254 LKDKGNRILAVNNV
+254 LKDKGNRILEVNNV
-268 SLIIVLVIYSMSNM
+268 SLIIVLILYVTLDSNK
-282 YKFNTNSIWY
+282 YNCIWY
-292 GVLFFAIPTI
+292 QVVFFAIPSL
-302 FEIVDSI
+302 FEIVEAFINKYEI
-309 IDKHEITFKSI
+309 IFKSI
-320 NLALCVA
+320 NLVLCIA
-327 ALIGSITIQYVFNEY
+327 AFITSITMINVFSNYVVE
-342 VFDLETIMFIETSIL
+342 LITILFIETAAL

-366 SLKKKEVKSIKNE
+366 SLKKKEVKSIENK

>member
-8 GNLIILSIGDKNMD
+8 GNLIILSNGDKNMD

-131 IIMYCFYS
+131 IIMYCCYS
-139 TAGSLICIIFAT
+139 TAGSLICILFTT
-151 LIGIILSLLEL
+151 LIGLVLSLIEL
-162 NRYKNR
+162 KHYKDR
-168 KSIVIA
+168 KNNIIA

-185 ALSFMTFC
+185 ALSFISFC
-193 FSLSKLN
+193 FSLATLTTT
-200 VNLGNNYYVTFDSFH
+200 VENYYVTVDSFH

-268 SLIIVLVIYSMSNM
+268 SLIIVLILYVMLDSNK
-282 YKFNTNSIWY
+282 YNCIWY
-292 GVLFFAIPTI
+292 QVVFFAIPSL
-302 FEIVDSI
+302 FEIVEAFINKYEI
-309 IDKHEITFKSI
+309 IFKSI
-320 NLALCVA
+320 NLVLCIA
-327 ALIGSITIQYVFNEY
+327 AFITSITMINVFSNYVVE
-342 VFDLETIMFIETSIL
+342 LITIMFIETAAL

-366 SLKKKEVKSIKNE
+366 SLKKKEVKSIENK

>member
-8 GNLIILSIGDKNMD
+8 GNLIILSNGDKNMD

-131 IIMYCFYS
+131 IIMYCCYS
-139 TAGSLICIIFAT
+139 TAGGLICILFTT
-151 LIGIILSLLEL
+151 LIGLVLSLIEL
-162 NRYKNR
+162 KHYKDR
-168 KSIVIA
+168 KNNIIA

-185 ALSFMTFC
+185 ALSFISFC
-193 FSLSKLN
+193 FSLATLT
-200 VNLGNNYYVTFDSFH
+200 VTVENYYVTVDSFH

-268 SLIIVLVIYSMSNM
+268 SLIIVLILYVTLDSNK
-282 YKFNTNSIWY
+282 YNCIWY
-292 GVLFFAIPTI
+292 QVVFFAIPSL
-302 FEIVDSI
+302 FEIVEAFINKYEI
-309 IDKHEITFKSI
+309 IFKSI
-320 NLALCVA
+320 NLILCIA
-327 ALIGSITIQYVFNEY
+327 AFITSITMINVFSNYVVE
-342 VFDLETIMFIETSIL
+342 LITILFIETAAL

-366 SLKKKEVKSIKNE
+366 SLKKKEVKSIENK